1 MHTQSLRWIGSAM
14 IVAALAA
21 APLAAQAP
29 SPPQV
34 TVTGLAY
41 LQGQY
46 LMKNP
51 SGVNRFDVTR
61 AYVNV
66 LGRFAGGI
74 ATRVTADIFTNTDS
88 SRAYRIKYAYV
99 AYTPTGSAITL
110 KGGEIHTPWIDWEEA
125 LWDYRVQGQMALERG
140 FVTGT
145 GVTSGYVS
153 SSDFGIGAD
162 GKWGPDK
169 VNAQLVLVNGENYN
183 KGTGDQGK
191 DGMIRVSA
199 RVMDTDDSSR
209 VGGLRITGYAQIGQP
224 TTGGQRQRFLGMA
237 SYRSRQITLAGEFAA
252 VRDSLTGGALV
263 KGRVI
268 SAFGVYHFTGSKL
281 AIIGRFDATDPNTSL
296 ANDRQSRV
304 IGGVSY
310 QHSANLRL
318 VADWDHVSLQGT
330 PTAGQKSASS
340 QALLQAQFTF

>member
-1 MHTQSLRWIGSAM
+1 MLGGFA
-14 IVAALAA
+14 VPA
-21 APLAAQAP
+21 AAQAP
-29 SPPQV
+29 AAQAPQV
-34 TVTGLAY
+34 TVSGVAY
-41 LQGQY
+41 LQY
-46 LMKNP
+46 LYQLKDTAAHN
-51 SGVNRFDVTR
+51 NNFDVTR
-61 AYVNV
+61 AYINV
-66 LGRFAGGI
+66 IGRFSGGVY
-74 ATRVTADIFTNTDS
+74 TRITVDVNRPPAVTTDNS
-88 SRAYRIKYAYV
+88 LRYRLKYAYA
-99 AYTPTGSAITL
+99 AYTPQGSSLTYKL
-110 KGGEIHTPWIDWEEA
+110 GQIHTPFIDWEEA

-140 FVTGT
+140 
-145 GVTSGYVS
+145 GYMS

-191 DGMIRVSA
+191 DGMLRVSA
-199 RVMDTDDSSR
+199 RGMATNDSSR
-209 VGGLRITGYAQIGQP
+209 VGGLRITGYAQIGRP

-268 SAFGVYHFTGSKL
+268 SVFGVYHFTGSKL
-281 AIIGRFDATDPNTSL
+281 AIIGRFDSADPNTSV
-296 ANDRQSRV
+296 ANDRQTRV

-318 VADWDHVSLQGT
+318 VADWDHVSFQGT
-330 PTAGQKSASS
+330 PTAAQKSASS
-340 QALLQAQFTF
+340 QTLLQAQFTF

>member
-1 MHTQSLRWIGSAM
+1 MHTQALRWIGNAM
-14 IVAALAA
+14 IVAALAALAA

-29 SPPQV
+29 APPQV

-41 LQGQY
+41 LQYQY
-46 LMKNP
+46 LMKNS

-74 ATRVTADIFTNTDS
+74 STRITADIFTNADS

-110 KGGEIHTPWIDWEEA
+110 KGGAIHTPLLDWEEA

-140 FVTGT
+140 
-145 GVTSGYVS
+145 GYVS
-153 SSDFGIGAD
+153 SSDFGVGAD

-209 VGGLRITGYAQIGQP
+209 VGGLRITGYAQFGRP

-252 VRDSLTGGALV
+252 ARDSLTGGALV
-263 KGRVI
+263 QGRVI

-281 AIIGRFDATDPNTSL
+281 AIIARFDSTDPNTSV
-296 ANDRQSRV
+296 ANDRQTRV

-318 VADWDHVSLQGT
+318 VADWDHVSFQGT
-330 PTAGQKSASS
+330 PTAAQKSASS
-340 QALLQAQFTF
+340 QTLLQAQFTF

>member
-1 MHTQSLRWIGSAM
+1 MYTQSLRRIRSAM
-14 IVAALAA
+14 VVAVLAA

-29 SPPQV
+29 APPQV
-34 TVTGLAY
+34 TVTGVVY
-41 LQGQY
+41 TQYQY

-74 ATRVTADIFTNTDS
+74 STRVTADIFTNADS
-88 SRAYRIKYAYV
+88 SRAYRIKYAFFG
-99 AYTPTGSAITL
+99 YTPTGSPLTFKL
-110 KGGEIHTPWIDWEEA
+110 GEIHTPLIDWEEA
-125 LWDYRVQGQMALERG
+125 LWDYRVQGQMAMERG
-140 FVTGT
+140 
-145 GVTSGYVS
+145 GYVS
-153 SSDFGIGAD
+153 SSDFGAGVD
-162 GKWGPDK
+162 GKWGPDRINMQ
-169 VNAQLVLVNGENYN
+169 VVVANGENYN

-191 DGMIRVSA
+191 DGMARVSV

-209 VGGLRITGYAQIGQP
+209 VGGLRITGYAQFGRP

-237 SYRSRQITLAGEFAA
+237 SYRSRQITLAAEFGA
-252 VRDSLTGGALV
+252 VRDSLTGGALA

-268 SAFGVYHFTGSKL
+268 SAFGVYHLTGSKL
-281 AIIGRFDATDPNTSL
+281 AIIGRLDSTDPNTSV
-296 ANDRQSRV
+296 ANDRQTRV

-310 QHSANLRL
+310 QHSPNLRL
-318 VADWDHVSLQGT
+318 VADWDHVSFQGT
-330 PTAGQKSASS
+330 PTAAQLSASS